1 MEVVEKKQN
10 IIKKKKG
17 LTSKRQIL
25 LALFIFAVA
34 AFLMVSPQLFK
45 HSLILGNDVMF
56 HFNRYF
62 EAYKQIQTG
71 QFNFIQSI
79 FSFDQSGRIIN
90 ALYGPDFAYL

>member
-10 IIKKKKG
+10 IIKKKG

-62 EAYKQIQTG
+62 EAYKQI
-71 QFNFIQSI
+71 
-79 FSFDQSGRIIN
+79 
-90 ALYGPDFAYL
+90 